1 MNNNL
6 IVQCIEVDKI
16 VPNPQ
21 QPRRVFEPEALRE
34 LASSIAS
41 HGVIQ
46 PVTLRRVGGLYELI
60 AGERRLRATQ
70 MAGLKAI
77 PAIVVSA
84 DDEESAVLALIENI
98 QRENLSYMEEALG
111 YLKLAQ
117 EYHMT
122 QEEIAKLMGKT
133 QSAVANKLRILRLC
147 GETKRILAEYG
158 LTERH
163 ARALL
168 RLTNEEQQVQ
178 TAKLIAVKGMNVRET
193 EEYIE
198 DLLVGRQMVLPKM
211 VSPLGG
217 AVVAGLKPRA
227 TRPKIKRFIRDIRLF
242 TNTVNRAAL
251 YMKEAGVPVQ
261 VAENKNEGYYE
272 MVIRVPYQTGGA

>member
-1 MNNNL
+1 MNHNL
-6 IVQCIEVDKI
+6 IVQCIGVDKI

-21 QPRRVFEPEALRE
+21 QPRRVFEQAALQE
-34 LASSIAS
+34 LAESIAN

-46 PVTLRRVGGLYELI
+46 PVTLRRVGGLFELI

-77 PAIVVSA
+77 PAIVVDA

-133 QSAVANKLRILRLC
+133 QSAVANKLRMLRLC

-168 RLTNEEQQVQ
+168 RLSEEEQQVQ

-198 DLLVGRQMVLPKM
+198 NLLIKQQEVLPER
-211 VSPLGG
+211 VLPLSGTVKG
-217 AVVAGLKPRA
+217 EVKNRL
-227 TRPKIKRFIRDIRLF
+227 TRPRIKRFIRDIRLF

>member
-1 MNNNL
+1 MNHNL

-21 QPRRVFEPEALRE
+21 QPRRVFEQTALQE
-34 LASSIAS
+34 LAKSIAN

-46 PVTLRRVGGLYELI
+46 PVTLRRVGGLFELI

-77 PAIVVSA
+77 PAIVVDA

-168 RLTNEEQQVQ
+168 RLSKEEQQVQ

-198 DLLVGRQMVLPKM
+198 NLLMKQQEVLPERCL
-211 VSPLGG
+211 PLSGT
-217 AVVAGLKPRA
+217 VKEEVKNRL
-227 TRPKIKRFIRDIRLF
+227 TRPRIKRFIRDIRLF

>member
-1 MNNNL
+1 MNHNL
-6 IVQCIEVDKI
+6 IVQCIGVDKI

-21 QPRRVFEPEALRE
+21 QPRRVFEQAALQE
-34 LASSIAS
+34 LAESIAN

-46 PVTLRRVGGLYELI
+46 PVTLRRVGGLFELI

-77 PAIVVSA
+77 PAIVVDA

-168 RLTNEEQQVQ
+168 RLSKEEQQVQ

-198 DLLVGRQMVLPKM
+198 NLLMKQQEVLPGRCL
-211 VSPLGG
+211 PLSGT
-217 AVVAGLKPRA
+217 VKEEVKNRL
-227 TRPKIKRFIRDIRLF
+227 TRPRIKRFIRDIRLF

>member
-1 MNNNL
+1 MNHNL
-6 IVQCIEVDKI
+6 IVQCIGVDKI

-21 QPRRVFEPEALRE
+21 QPRRVFEQVALQE
-34 LASSIAS
+34 LAESIAN

-46 PVTLRRVGGLYELI
+46 PVTLRRVGGLFELI

-77 PAIVVSA
+77 PAIVVDA

-168 RLTNEEQQVQ
+168 RLSEEEQQVQ

-198 DLLVGRQMVLPKM
+198 NLLIKQQEVLPGR
-211 VSPLGG
+211 VLPLSGT
-217 AVVAGLKPRA
+217 VKEEVKNRL
-227 TRPKIKRFIRDIRLF
+227 TRPRIKRFIRDIRLF

>member
-1 MNNNL
+1 MNHNL
-6 IVQCIEVDKI
+6 IVQCIGVDKI

-21 QPRRVFEPEALRE
+21 QPRRVFEQAALQE
-34 LASSIAS
+34 LAESIAN

-46 PVTLRRVGGLYELI
+46 PVTLRRVGGLFELI

-77 PAIVVSA
+77 PAIVVDA
-84 DDEESAVLALIENI
+84 DGEESAVLALIENI

-168 RLTNEEQQVQ
+168 RLSEEEQQVQ

-198 DLLVGRQMVLPKM
+198 NLLIKQQEVLPGRCL
-211 VSPLGG
+211 PLSGTVKG
-217 AVVAGLKPRA
+217 EVKNRL
-227 TRPKIKRFIRDIRLF
+227 TRPRIKRFIRDIRLF

>member
-1 MNNNL
+1 MNHNL
-6 IVQCIEVDKI
+6 IVQCIGVDKI

-21 QPRRVFEPEALRE
+21 QPRRVFEQAALQE
-34 LASSIAS
+34 LAESIAN

-46 PVTLRRVGGLYELI
+46 PVTLRRVGGLFELI

-77 PAIVVSA
+77 PAIVVDA

-168 RLTNEEQQVQ
+168 RLSEEEQQVQ

-198 DLLVGRQMVLPKM
+198 NLLIKQQEVLPER
-211 VSPLGG
+211 VLPLSGT
-217 AVVAGLKPRA
+217 VKEEVKNRL
-227 TRPKIKRFIRDIRLF
+227 TRPRIKRFIRDIRLF